1 MGANAKGVQTLT
13 KCKTQNPKIKVSV
26 MLLCPLL
33 EVVFRQERET
43 RYRVLQWPGS
53 KVSNSLGLT

>member
-13 KCKTQNPKIKVSV
+13 KCKTQDPKIKVSV

-43 RYRVLQWPGS
+43 RYRDCSGLVP
-53 KVSNSLGLT
+53 KSLIPWD